1 VLESVTMV
9 SDDDKAKLRF
19 ELANAN
25 LQSVSRAQGIYL
37 TALLIYMCFVWA
49 TYLSRS
55 GEALT
60 LHLAWLELRMDAVWK
75 ITPFVTMML
84 TLAVAGTLN
93 ATVLAYAEVNDA
105 GKGLFGSQFTSLFEV
120 DTHKN
125 VIDYLALLQILP
137 WGKTRKPNESTRQ
150 PILIRLHHLIM
161 PVLFMLSLLTSY
173 WAVYQAFYGPRPRIF
188 MVIGG
193 ICSSLQTLFSVRP
206 MWRWLGRLFGG
217 KQTNDVYN

>member
-1 VLESVTMV
+1 MV

-49 TYLSRS
+49 TYLTRS

-75 ITPFVTMML
+75 ITPFITMVL

-93 ATVLAYAEVNDA
+93 ATVLAYTEVKDA
-105 GKGLFGSQFTSLFEV
+105 GKALFGSRFGSLFEV

-137 WGKTRKPNESTRQ
+137 WGKTQKQNESAHQ
-150 PILIRLHHLIM
+150 SIFVRLRHLIF
-161 PVLFMLSLLTSY
+161 PVLFLLSIGTSG
-173 WAVYQAFYGPRPRIF
+173 WAVYQASYGPKPRIF
-188 MVIGG
+188 MFVGG
-193 ICSSLQTLFSVRP
+193 ICFGLQGLFSIRP
-206 MWRWLGRLFGG
+206 MYRWFGRLFGA
-217 KQTNDVYN
+217 KHTDDVYN